1 MKHNY
6 IIWKY
11 QAVLLLRNRLLLAGL
26 LFLAAAGLFSARY
39 GQHFVDQQQKMIY
52 SVDTLQQRQTE
63 NAIAYIKHLDT
74 LRLTPEEQREYETSG
89 KYYRASIAGSK
100 TVVYRPGPFTS
111 LSIGQ
116 KDNFPFYHEVTS
128 NYRAADIYG
137 VTSTDIQNPVKLM
150 AGNFDL
156 SFVIIYLFP
165 LFIIAL
171 GYNVLSGE
179 KESSTF
185 TLLRVQGDVKSV
197 LRHKLAFQA
206 TLLILLSLVINIAAY
221 CLNGISIKE
230 QAVQMMAWIMITVV
244 YIVFWSALVYFIA
257 SLNQSSATNALLL
270 GGIWIVL
277 LLLVPSIVHRN
288 VSDSHGKELAQTMFN
303 QRGDFPGAYD
313 MEPAALADSFSRL
326 HHPHPLPAMKDT
338 GKAAGWFYRSLMA
351 NEIQVRFNNDMG
363 KMIVKSQ
370 AGEYERTLKMNW
382 INPVFAVQN
391 AFNQIAGTEINNYHL
406 YLAAAEDYATRR
418 RYHLYDY
425 SLNGRDFKLEDF
437 RRIPE
442 FDFRMPVV
450 TPKDALWLL
459 LPVILLTLA
468 LLVLA
473 ATRPVLR

>member
-11 QAVLLLRNRLLLAGL
+11 QAVLLLRNRFLLAGL
-26 LFLAAAGLFSARY
+26 LFLVAAGLFSARY

-63 NAIAYIKHLDT
+63 GIIAYIKQLDT
-74 LRLTPEEQREYETSG
+74 LRLTPEEQRQYETSG
-89 KYYRASIAGSK
+89 KYYRASMASAK

-116 KDNFPFYHEVTS
+116 KDNFPFYHEVTG
-128 NYRAADIYG
+128 NYRAADIYSI
-137 VTSTDIQNPVKLM
+137 TSTDIQNPVKLM

-165 LFIIAL
+165 LFVIAL
-171 GYNVLSGE
+171 GYNVVSGE

-185 TLLRVQGDVKSV
+185 TLLRVQGNVKSV

-206 TLLILLSLVINIAAY
+206 TVLILLSLVINIAAY
-221 CLNGISIKE
+221 ALNGISLKE
-230 QAVQMMAWIMITVV
+230 QAMQMMVWIMITII
-244 YIVFWSALVYFIA
+244 YIIFWFALVYFIA

-270 GGIWIVL
+270 GGIWITL

-288 VSDSHGKELAQTMFN
+288 VSGSHEKEQAQTMFN
-303 QRGDFPGAYD
+303 QRGDLPVAYD
-313 MEPAALADSFSRL
+313 LEPAILADSFSRL
-326 HHPHPLPAMKDT
+326 HHPYPLAAMKDT
-338 GKAAGWFYRSLMA
+338 GEAAAWFYRSLMA

-363 KMIVKSQ
+363 RMIVKSQ
-370 AGEYERTLKMNW
+370 ADEYEKTLQLNW

-391 AFNQIAGTEINNYHL
+391 AFNQIAGAEINNYHL
-406 YLAAAEDYATRR
+406 YLKAAEDYATKR

-425 SLNGRDFKLEDF
+425 SLNGRDLKLADF
-437 RRIPE
+437 HRIPE

-450 TPKDALWLL
+450 TPGNALWLL
-459 LPVILLTLA
+459 LPVILLTLV
-468 LLVLA
+468 LLVLGA
-473 ATRPVLR
+473 ARCRF